1 VWLRDGWLNNILG
14 VGVTDDCIMAECHT
28 ADGHI
33 GDDRTSDVRTSDD
46 RTSDV
51 RTSDD
56 FDDDINLLV
65 SGLQSAMI
73 YFRISDIGIGPTVGD
88 EDNVACPGLTAEDG
102 VGCGDEVGDD
112 RRKSGVNQV
121 NAGANQA

>member
-33 GDDRTSDVRTSDD
+33 GDDRISDVRTSDD

-56 FDDDINLLV
+56 YIGDDINLLV

-88 EDNVACPGLTAEDG
+88 EDNFACAGLTSEDG
-102 VGCGDEVGDD
+102 VGCGDEVGE
-112 RRKSGVNQV
+112 SGVNQV